1 MKFYLL
7 IFTVILGLSGCF
19 KEELPIPAHEPGD
32 VQTGTVSLGEN
43 YEYQIFIDLGSNSE
57 ITRNKKTD
65 WLLALEASEDGS
77 RIKLNS
83 SLMIAAWNTGQTDF
97 AAVTSASGFEA
108 GKAWDVPSG
117 NLDSSALAEWK
128 KGTVY
133 VIDRG
138 YDERGTNLGYWK
150 LQYIEVTPTAY
161 KIRLGALVSTEGTEV
176 TIPKNPLYNFVHID
190 HLGNT
195 VAVEP
200 VRNQW
205 DLVFTQYTHLFT
217 DMTPMMPY
225 LVTGC
230 LINSYDTQ
238 VAKITNIAFEDIEY
252 EDVLN
257 LEMSNAANVIGYDW
271 KVYSFDT
278 GSYEVYPEVVYIIR
292 SHTGF
297 YYKFHFTDF
306 YNSKG
311 VKGHPFWEL
320 QKL

>member
-1 MKFYLL
+1 MKHYIL
-7 IFTVILGLSGCF
+7 IFAITIGLTGCF
-19 KEELPIPAHEPGD
+19 REELPVPAHEPGD
-32 VQTGTVSLGEN
+32 VQVGTVSLGDN
-43 YEYQIFIDLGSNSE
+43 YQYQIFIDLETNSE
-57 ITRNKKTD
+57 ITRNMKTD
-65 WLLALEASEDGS
+65 WLLALEASEEGS
-77 RIKLNS
+77 RVKLNS
-83 SLMIAAWNTGQTDF
+83 SLMIAAWNTGQTNF
-97 AAVTSASGFEA
+97 VAVTSAGGFEA

-117 NLDSSALAEWK
+117 NLDSLALADWK

-138 YDERGTNLGYWK
+138 YDERGNNLGYLK
-150 LQYIEVTPTAY
+150 LQYLEATSSEY
-161 KIRLGALVSTEGTEV
+161 RIRLGNLSATQGAEV
-176 TIPKNPLYNFVHID
+176 VIPKNPLYNFIHID

-195 VAVEP
+195 VPVEP
-200 VRNQW
+200 AKNQW

-217 DMTPMMPY
+217 DMTPLMPY
-225 LVTGC
+225 LVAGC
-230 LINSYDTQ
+230 LINSYDTW
-238 VAKITNIAFEDIEY
+238 VAKVTDIAFEDIGY

-257 LEMSNAANVIGYDW
+257 LEMSNASDVIGYDW

-278 GSYEVYPEVVYIIR
+278 GSYEVYPEVVYIIK

-311 VKGHPFWEL
+311 IKGNPAWEL